1 MSLSGE
7 TIKYGQ
13 IQLFDCQKANLS
25 INFHC
30 LIKKSRYYF
39 VRTVLTVVCFLLISS
54 YAFSQNDSLAK
65 ADSVL
70 LKKIEQQMNQS
81 GSYSASVQVRTAPSA
96 VPDISVIGDFRA
108 SYRNNA
114 KRNFDAGINEAEL
127 SLQSVVDPYARAD
140 FFLTVGKDP
149 ITGKFGLDLEEG
161 YVTTLSLPA
170 HLQLKAGKFKSAMG
184 RINPVHPH
192 ALPFISLPVA
202 YENYFGEGINDEG
215 ASLSWLIPNSL
226 FYQELVVQVTD
237 GPIDNPSFSRS
248 PGNTWLELAH
258 LKNFFDVSANSTV
271 EVGLSGITGANYFDL
286 RTNIAAIDLTYK
298 WKPLQFNTYK
308 SFTWQ
313 SEVYFSNANIPG
325 DTVVNSFGMYS
336 LINFQFSKRMFFTGM
351 YSYSNK
357 PYSAR
362 TKENSYSTT
371 IGWYATEFQKMEIEG
386 EIITGNMEKDQFR
399 IMLRWIFV
407 IGTHGAH
414 QY

>member
-1 MSLSGE
+1 M
-7 TIKYGQ
+7 
-13 IQLFDCQKANLS
+13 
-25 INFHC
+25 
-30 LIKKSRYYF
+30 YYF
-39 VRTVLTVVCFLLISS
+39 KRTALIAIFLSSISIIV
-54 YAFSQNDSLAK
+54 FSQNDSIAR

-70 LKKIEQQMNQS
+70 LKQIEQQMNS
-81 GSYSASVQVRTAPSA
+81 KEPTPVPVRTAPSA
-96 VPDISVIGDFRA
+96 LPDISVIGDFQA

-114 KRNFDAGINEAEL
+114 KRNFDAGIHEAEL

-140 FFLTVGKDP
+140 FFFTTGKDSAN
-149 ITGKFGLDLEEG
+149 GKFREDLEEG
-161 YVTTLSLPA
+161 YLTTLSLPF

-192 ALPFISLPVA
+192 ALPFISLPAA

-215 ASLSWLIPNSL
+215 VSLSWLVPNSL
-226 FYQELVVQVTD
+226 FYQELVIQLTD

-248 PGNTWLELAH
+248 VGNTYLELAH
-258 LKNFFDVSANSTV
+258 LKNFFDLSANATL
-271 EVGLSGITGANYFDL
+271 EFGLTGITGANLFDL

-298 WKPLQFNTYK
+298 WKPVQFNTYK

-313 SEVYFSNANIPG
+313 SEVYFSNANISK
-325 DTVVNSFGMYS
+325 DKAVNSLGMYS
-336 LINFQFSKRMFFTGM
+336 FINFQFSKRMFFTGM

-357 PYSAR
+357 PYSKS
-362 TKENSYSTT
+362 TVENSYSAT

-386 EIITGNMEKDQFR
+386 KTTASNKEKEQNQ
-399 IMLRWIFV
+399 ILLRWIFV